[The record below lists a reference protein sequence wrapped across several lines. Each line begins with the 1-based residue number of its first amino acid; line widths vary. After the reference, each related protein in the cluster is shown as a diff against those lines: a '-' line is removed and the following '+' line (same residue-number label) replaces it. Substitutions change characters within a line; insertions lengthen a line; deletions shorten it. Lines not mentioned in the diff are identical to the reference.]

1 MYFDSFHALLVMDGH
16 GGFVWSAY
24 ALTLL
29 VIAFL
34 LLAPVMR
41 RKRLLRELRAAQ
53 RRAETA
59 QGRVNEGEST

>member
-1 MYFDSFHALLVMDGH
+1 MYFDSVQALLVMDGH

-53 RRAETA
+53 RRAEAA

>member
-34 LLAPVMR
+34 LLAPVIR
-41 RKRLLRELRAAQ
+41 RKRLLRELRGVL
-53 RRAETA
+53 RRAKGGRA
-59 QGRVNEGEST
+59 RVNEGETS